1 MLFWTKLQIITL
13 LSYRHFAGLRNFTPY
28 MVAAVMLQLAVVY
41 PKIPEEL
48 LTYLVGNELLQ
59 AVSNNL
65 RLQFIRT
72 TANGH

>member
-1 MLFWTKLQIITL
+1 
-13 LSYRHFAGLRNFTPY
+13 